1 MASSGLMT
9 FVVAEVEV
17 AAAEADVVAVAVVVV
32 AVAVIAVVVLPVVP
46 FASDSMVN
54 EWGLVW
60 IQSY

>member
-1 MASSGLMT
+1 MASSGPMT

-17 AAAEADVVAVAVVVV
+17 AAAEAVVVVVVV
-32 AVAVIAVVVLPVVP
+32 AVAVIAAVVLPVVP
-46 FASDSMVN
+46 SASDSTVN

>member
-1 MASSGLMT
+1 MASSGPMT

-17 AAAEADVVAVAVVVV
+17 AAAEVVVV
-32 AVAVIAVVVLPVVP
+32 AVAVVAVAVIAAVVLPVVA